1 MVSVEAIADL
11 QGKLQVSFLWAER
24 SRCHAH
30 MFGFIADAICDA
42 LFEALQILMDVPLFF
57 KDQHCAGAGQDLYVW
72 SSCGC
77 IEGKSVVSKLVWL

>member
-11 QGKLQVSFLWAER
+11 QGTLQVSSLWAER

-42 LFEALQILMDVPLFF
+42 LLEALQILMDVSLFF
-57 KDQHCAGAGQDLYVW
+57 KDQHCAVVRQVVYV
-72 SSCGC
+72 
-77 IEGKSVVSKLVWL
+77 